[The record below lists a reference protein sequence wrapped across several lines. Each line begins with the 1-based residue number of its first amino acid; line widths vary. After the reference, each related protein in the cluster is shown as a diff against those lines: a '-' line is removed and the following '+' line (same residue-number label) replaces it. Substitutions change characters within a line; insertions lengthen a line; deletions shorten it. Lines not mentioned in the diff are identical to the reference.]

1 MSIKQELE
9 QLRSLRMELEE
20 EARSLQEK
28 QRELENTLR
37 ALEEK
42 VTLEELKREK
52 AIIEELK
59 NRNKTLKEI
68 IDQMETKKKEL
79 EAKLQ
84 EKQPEVMV
92 ALASEEEADTTP
104 AESMDAITLTVV
116 ESSALDESPKTQEK
130 KKRRF
135 F

>member
-1 MSIKQELE
+1 
-9 QLRSLRMELEE
+9 MELEA

-28 QRELENTLR
+28 QKELENTLKT
-37 ALEEK
+37 LEEK
-42 VTLEELKREK
+42 IALEELKREK

-59 NRNKTLKEI
+59 NRNKALKEA
-68 IDQMETKKKEL
+68 IDQMEAKKKEL

-84 EKQPEVMV
+84 QPQATEAPV
-92 ALASEEEADTTP
+92 AEEEAE
-104 AESMDAITLTVV
+104 AEQPETAETVTMTV
-116 ESSALDESPKTQEK
+116 AEGGVLAESPKNQEK